1 MEKFKGWNQ
10 MEWAQMGE
18 GQLRI
23 LQHIDRGKMDAYQ
36 QRAVKNS
43 LSNNQYERIRKQEQL
58 RIHWLC

>member
-1 MEKFKGWNQ
+1 

-23 LQHIDRGKMDAYQ
+23 LKHIKRGKMDAYR

-43 LSNNQYERIRKQEQL
+43 LSNNQYERIRKHEQL
-58 RIHWLC
+58 RIHCLF